1 MDARGVDA
9 RDPRT
14 ARCEMSARRHEK
26 AEISEIRV
34 VFDIDEIDLVHDHGC
49 CGSKHQKPAPPET
62 PEPDSDTRH
71 PSIRPTESTG
81 LSTVDSRPALVH

>member
-1 MDARGVDA
+1 
-9 RDPRT
+9 
-14 ARCEMSARRHEK
+14 MSARRHEK

-81 LSTVDSRPALVH
+81 LSRLPSCAGTLTMV